1 MSRLMILSFSLTS
14 SLCHSVSVIL
24 LHFQPKNSSFSKS
37 LGRETKYV
45 SRGQVVLHVEL
56 KANAFCFSQ
65 LLPHRINN
73 LLLTV
78 IILSVVQMLLFQNS
92 QDMASKSF
100 FHCEVL
106 GEIFFIRILKVA
118 RRFSKTFAL

>member
-1 MSRLMILSFSLTS
+1 MILSFSLTS

-56 KANAFCFSQ
+56 KANALFFSAFTPQ
-65 LLPHRINN
+65 DKQPAADGAYSQCCSDAFIPKFTGHGEQ
-73 LLLTV
+73 
-78 IILSVVQMLLFQNS
+78 II
-92 QDMASKSF
+92 
-100 FHCEVL
+100 
-106 GEIFFIRILKVA
+106 
-118 RRFSKTFAL
+118 FSL